1 MRRTRTIAIVLI
13 VVLALALLV
22 SRRMNERKAEKAQLE
37 NTKPAPVRVV
47 GVHPSLQGVRET
59 IKAAGSVAARAQ
71 VVITPKVGGRI
82 ARLLVE
88 EGTYVR
94 PGQLLAEIDHTELTA
109 QLAQSEASVASAQAA
124 ISQGRINL
132 ISSRSDEKRMKELWD
147 QKAISEQQYEQAV
160 TRSQLAQQS
169 IDAAQAQL
177 AQAKATVRFNQA
189 NLANYMVTAPIAG
202 QITVRNVDAGAMAA
216 AGVALFTLAQTANL
230 RAEFDLPERQLA
242 RLYRGQA
249 VMVASTAQ
257 PEKPVRAKV
266 TEISPIVD
274 PQSRLVRIKVDLP
287 NNGVFRPGLSVDGE
301 FVLAEKDKAMTLPLE
316 AVAVVGDRSTVL
328 VMVDGKVAER
338 DVKTGIRNLR
348 QIEILQGLSPGET
361 VIVAGQTFVKPGDVV
376 DVEVAGEPAAA
387 SDAAAASQ
395 PVASPQPSA
404 KGA

>member
-1 MRRTRTIAIVLI
+1 
-13 VVLALALLV
+13 
-22 SRRMNERKAEKAQLE
+22 
-37 NTKPAPVRVV
+37 
-47 GVHPSLQGVRET
+47 
-59 IKAAGSVAARAQ
+59 
-71 VVITPKVGGRI
+71 
-82 ARLLVE
+82 
-88 EGTYVR
+88 
-94 PGQLLAEIDHTELTA
+94 
-109 QLAQSEASVASAQAA
+109 
-124 ISQGRINL
+124 
-132 ISSRSDEKRMKELWD
+132 
-147 QKAISEQQYEQAV
+147 
-160 TRSQLAQQS
+160 
-169 IDAAQAQL
+169 
-177 AQAKATVRFNQA
+177 
-189 NLANYMVTAPIAG
+189 MVTAPIAG